1 MQAVRKLTACRLL
14 NIAKPAASAAAMD
27 RAPGKAD
34 SSTSLSTVS

>member
-1 MQAVRKLTACRLL
+1 MQAVRKLTAL